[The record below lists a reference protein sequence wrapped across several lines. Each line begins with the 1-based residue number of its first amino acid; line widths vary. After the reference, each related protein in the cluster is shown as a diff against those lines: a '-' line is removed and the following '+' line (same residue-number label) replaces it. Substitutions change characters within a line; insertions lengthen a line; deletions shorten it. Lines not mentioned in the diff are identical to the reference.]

1 MFGLFSRFSRVVQ
14 ARLRG
19 WRLPLAV
26 MVFVFVTSWPAMAL
40 VEGPDSDIVA
50 PANYWWYFD
59 VTAATVG
66 YGDFFPAS
74 AGGHVVG
81 AYVIIGGIVTLTLL
95 FTRLADYL
103 QSVRSRRL
111 KGVEELELTDHVV
124 VLGYF
129 PGRTERILA
138 ELAAEGRNRVALCAW
153 EDVPENPLPERTEV
167 SFVRGDLSHVDVM
180 TRANVAAARAV
191 VIDGRDDN
199 ETLAIAVA
207 VHHAGPD
214 VHKVAALRDLDRRDN
229 LRYVDP
235 RIACVQWHMPFLI
248 TEEALDPGLTE
259 VYGDL
264 MSSHGHGNTY
274 SVQLPSRHRLST
286 FGDCQVRFGQAFG
299 ATVLALRGPAGLT
312 VSPAWDT
319 PVADGTTLYY
329 VGRRRIEAGE
339 VLSAR

>member
-1 MFGLFSRFSRVVQ
+1 MFSRFSRVVQ
-14 ARLRG
+14 ARLHG

-26 MVFVFVTSWPAMAL
+26 FVLVFVTSWPAMAL
-40 VEGPDSDIVA
+40 VEGVDSDIVA
-50 PANYWWYFD
+50 PSNYWWYFV

-66 YGDFFPAS
+66 YGDLFPVTA
-74 AGGHVVG
+74 AGHVVG
-81 AYVIIGGIVTLTLL
+81 VYVIIGGIVTLTLL

-129 PGRTERILA
+129 PGRTERITA
-138 ELAAEGRNRVALCAW
+138 ELAAEGRSRVALCAW
-153 EDVPENPLPERTEV
+153 EDVPEDPMPERTEV
-167 SFVRGDLSHVDVM
+167 SFVRGDLSHADVLA
-180 TRANVAAARAV
+180 RANVAAARCV

-199 ETLAIAVA
+199 ETLAMAVA
-207 VHHAGPD
+207 AHHAAPD

-229 LRYVDP
+229 LRYVGAQ
-235 RIACVQWHMPFLI
+235 IACVQWHMPYLI

-274 SVQLPSRHRLST
+274 SLRLPEGHRLGT

-299 ATVLALRGPAGLT
+299 ATVLALRGPDGLT

-329 VGRRRIEAGE
+329 VGRRRVDARE
-339 VLSAR
+339 VLAAR

>member
-1 MFGLFSRFSRVVQ
+1 MFFFFSRLSRVVGP
-14 ARLRG
+14 RLRG
-19 WRLPLAV
+19 WRLPLV
-26 MVFVFVTSWPAMAL
+26 VLLLVFLTSWPAMAL
-40 VEGPDSDIVA
+40 VEGAESDIAA
-50 PANYWWYFD
+50 PGNYWWYFV

-66 YGDFFPAS
+66 YGDFFPVTA
-74 AGGHVVG
+74 AGHVVG
-81 AYVIIGGIVTLTLL
+81 SYVIVGGIVTLTLL
-95 FTRLADYL
+95 FTRLSDYL
-103 QSVRSRRL
+103 ASVRSKRL

-153 EDVPENPLPERTEV
+153 EDVMEDPLPERTEV

-274 SVQLPSRHRLST
+274 SVQLPSGHRLGT

-319 PVADGTTLYY
+319 PVGDGTTLYY